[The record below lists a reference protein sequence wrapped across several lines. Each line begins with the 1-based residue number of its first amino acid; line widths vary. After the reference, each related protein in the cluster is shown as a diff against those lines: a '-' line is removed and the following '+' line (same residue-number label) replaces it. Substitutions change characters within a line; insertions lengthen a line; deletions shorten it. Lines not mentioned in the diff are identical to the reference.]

1 MENNYDKYLIE
12 CKESENAL
20 SENALS
26 ENVSDIVDNS
36 FDTFYIIIKDI
47 EKQARLYSRKWV
59 VFYESDLDSKKIK
72 ILNSE
77 WFFVYLNEV
86 LGWSLFRGNCY
97 IRDENKSW
105 GCWIIVMDE
114 IKEDEA
120 ESLLIENMSKKFK

>member
-12 CKESENAL
+12 CKENENV
-20 SENALS
+20 SDI
-26 ENVSDIVDNS
+26 NVSDIVDNS

-47 EKQARLYSRKWV
+47 EKQAKLHNRKWV
-59 VFYESDLDSKKIK
+59 VFYESELDSKKIK

-86 LGWSLFRGNCY
+86 LGWSLFRGECK
-97 IRDENKSW
+97 IRSDTMVW
-105 GCWIIVMDE
+105 GNWIIVMDK

-120 ESLLIENMSKKFK
+120 ESLLIKSMSGKFE